1 MNSREDHIER
11 FFRDNKKQ
19 FDSLRAAPEDFD
31 RLMEKLE
38 VPQASLRSNHWS
50 KWLIAAFLALGI
62 GITAWWFFSHSEQP
76 ATPSIART
84 EPGLEIDDIFPEIA
98 LRDPD
103 GKLIPLSSLK
113 GKVVLVE
120 FWASY
125 SKVCTEDHCFFF
137 KPVYDNFRD
146 KGFEIYA
153 VSVDSSALNWVEA
166 IERDKLD
173 WVNVS
178 DLEGAFPFSDTTFD
192 PDDLP
197 MTFLLDENGR
207 IIAKDIEAEQLHQT
221 LDQLFAFN

>member
-1 MNSREDHIER
+1 MDHREDYIER

-19 FDSLRAAPEDFD
+19 FDSLRAEPEDFD
-31 RLMEKLE
+31 RLMDQLE
-38 VPQASLRSNHWS
+38 IPQASSQSNNWS
-50 KWLIAAFLALGI
+50 KWLIAAFLVLGV
-62 GITAWWFFSHSEQP
+62 GIAAWWFSTSSENP
-76 ATPSIART
+76 APSIART
-84 EPGLEIDDIFPEIA
+84 QPGLEIDDIFPEIA

-137 KPVYDNFRD
+137 KPVYDTFRD

-178 DLEGAFPFSDTTFD
+178 DLEGAFPFNDMTFD
-192 PDDLP
+192 PHDLP

-207 IIAKDIEAEQLHQT
+207 IIAKDIEAEQLKQT